1 MRLIISII
9 GVILS
14 LPVPESIID
23 MFVTRPW
30 EDLGPNELALV
41 NMITTYVLLHIFIMP
56 PMLFLFTN
64 ALLFA
69 FKRVW
74 RYTENRKPPPN
85 TTGDMIN
92 HVRNE
97 YGVKLDDDGAAVLV
111 WLLCGKDTLRQL
123 KQYTGMHKHHIRYL
137 IKMLRKKELIDP
149 TKIAPVASLGRWADG
164 NDTCGESSS
173 S

>member
-1 MRLIISII
+1 
-9 GVILS
+9 
-14 LPVPESIID
+14 
-23 MFVTRPW
+23 MFFTPPW
-30 EDLGPNELALV
+30 ESPDPNELEFAKI
-41 NMITTYVLLHIFIMP
+41 ITIYVLYYIVIMGL
-56 PMLFLFTN
+56 MFFLFTN

-85 TTGDMIN
+85 TTSKIIN
-92 HVRNE
+92 HTRNE
-97 YGVKLDDDGAAVLV
+97 YGVKLDDGGAAVLA

-137 IKMLRKKELIDP
+137 VKMLRKKELIDP
-149 TKIAPVASLGRWADG
+149 TKIAPVASLSRWADG